1 MFIELHILQN
11 FAPSNLNRDETG
23 APKSCQF
30 GDVPRA
36 RVSSQALKRAARDY
50 IEKKELLD
58 PKILG
63 KRSLLTVEKLKQI
76 LVKEFGKEENQAAY
90 VAKDVL
96 EKANWKKEEDKEESG
111 ALQFLGNK
119 PLHDI
124 AALCNEEWNSFQESL
139 LLDEAKQKLKVDKKS
154 LESRIR
160 SLEKEI
166 NKNPTSEL
174 QNELEAKKKELTE
187 TQSSQLK
194 NDELLKEADKKLGKL
209 TSEVRRNLG
218 AKQTPDIAMFGRMMA
233 NAPEFNIDAA
243 SQVAHAI
250 STHAVAGGEFDY
262 FTALD
267 EFKKELDPSKS
278 GAAMIGTVDF
288 NSACYYRYANID
300 LNCLKDNLKN
310 AENPMDLA
318 KETVRAFLQ
327 SFVIA
332 VPSGKQNSFASP
344 TLPTLVLGVVREGYL
359 CSLANAFS
367 KPIRLKDDD
376 EIGLIEKSIEQ
387 MTKHFCNQERMYGKT
402 VGTTYGTF
410 CCESPEFVVMP
421 SESYKTDSEVSD
433 NHEAKFEE
441 SNSLEEL
448 IENLTKQ
455 AFNQSNGE

>member
-30 GDVPRA
+30 GDVSRA
-36 RVSSQALKRAARDY
+36 RVSSQAMKRAARDY
-50 IEKKELLD
+50 VEKHKLLD
-58 PKILG
+58 PNILG
-63 KRSLLTVEKLKQI
+63 KRSKLIEEKLKRI
-76 LVKEFGKEENQAAY
+76 LVDRFEKDENQAGY
-90 VAKDVL
+90 VANFVL
-96 EKANWKKEEDKEESG
+96 KESGWKKESEKEESG

-119 PLHDI
+119 SLNDI
-124 AALCNEEWNSFQESL
+124 AALCNEEWDSFQESIL
-139 LLDEAKQKLKVDKKS
+139 LNDEKQRFSQEKKTLEKDKKS
-154 LESRIR
+154 F
-160 SLEKEI
+160 EKEI
-166 NKNPTSEL
+166 NKNPTAEL
-174 QNELEAKKKELTE
+174 QAQLAAKETEISDNKTKSESNEAEI
-187 TQSSQLK
+187 
-194 NDELLKEADKKLGKL
+194 KEAQKKVSGITKKIREL
-209 TSEVRRNLG
+209 LG

-233 NAPEFNIDAA
+233 DVPEHNIDAA

-250 STHAVAGGEFDY
+250 STHAVSSGEFDY

-310 AENPMDLA
+310 AENPTDLA

-367 KPIRLKDDD
+367 TPIRLRDND
-376 EIGLIEKSIEQ
+376 EIGLVEKSIEQ

-402 VGTTYGTF
+402 VGTKYGTF

-421 SESYKTDSEVSD
+421 KEADKTDGEVSN
-433 NHEAKFEE
+433 NHKAKFEE
-441 SNSLEEL
+441 SDSLEEL

-455 AFNQSNGE
+455 TFDQSNGE